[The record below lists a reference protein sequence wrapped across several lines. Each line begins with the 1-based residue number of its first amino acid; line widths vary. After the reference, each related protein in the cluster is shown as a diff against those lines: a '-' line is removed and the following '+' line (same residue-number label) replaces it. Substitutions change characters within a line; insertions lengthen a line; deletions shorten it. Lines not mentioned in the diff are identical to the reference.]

1 MPRLTIRDFKKIKE
15 QYQATFALRN
25 IAPEQVE
32 REKHYAHL
40 MLCAG
45 TGCIAGGSLK
55 VNGALHEEIRKR
67 GLEHELQVILT
78 GCNGFCAKGPVM
90 TIYPGGIFY
99 HSLKTE
105 DVPDL
110 IENHFVSGKPLERL
124 MYEDP
129 QTKLMVPKIQ
139 DIPFFKYQIPRVL
152 RNKGLINPESIWE
165 YIGRD
170 GYMAAGKA
178 LTEMTPEEII
188 KVVKE
193 SGIRGRGGAGFPTG
207 LKWEF
212 CSKVQSDVKYML
224 CNGDEGDPGA
234 FMDRSVMEA
243 DPHSVIEGMIIGA
256 KAIGSHHGYI
266 YVRAEYP
273 LAVKRLQLAIEQCYD
288 AGLLGKNIFDSGFDL
303 NLEIYLGAG
312 AFVCGEETALMRSIE
327 GKRGMPRSRPP
338 FPAQKGLW
346 DKPSVLNNVETL
358 SQIPQ
363 IILNGADW
371 YKSLGTEKSTGT
383 KIFALTGAINNIGL
397 VEVPMGTPLR
407 TIIYDIGGGIKDK
420 RKFKAVQM
428 GGPSGG
434 CIPESLIDIPVT
446 YEDIVKTGAIMGSG
460 GMVVMDDSNC
470 MVDVAR
476 FFLGFTT
483 DESCGKCTPC
493 RMGTKVMLEIL
504 NRITRGEGK
513 QGDIEMLLKLGDQIK
528 DASLCG
534 LGKTCSNPVL
544 TTIKYFRNEYEEHI
558 KYKRCN
564 SLVCKEI
571 ISSPCQH
578 TCPIGTEVPVYVALI
593 AQGRFKESLYII
605 KKDNPLP
612 SVCGSVCS
620 HPCEYKCKLGD
631 VDEPVAIRSLKR
643 FATDYGL
650 KTPEYLNPPFRPD
663 TPKHK
668 KVAIIGSGPAGLAAS
683 NALALKGYDVTVFE
697 AKPVIGGMLR
707 VSIPKYRLPREKLDA
722 DIEAIKNAGVKFQTN
737 TAIGKEISIDSLFNE
752 GYKAIFIS
760 VGAHKSM
767 SLNIPGEDTEN
778 VIPSLKFLEAI
789 NLDKKLNVGKR
800 IGIIGGG
807 NSAIDSARV
816 AHRLDSI
823 EKVIVIYR
831 RTRAEMP
838 AYKEEVDAAI
848 EEGIDIQFLT
858 APSKIVTENGKITGI
873 ECIRME
879 LGEQDE
885 SGRRKPEP
893 VKGSEFLIELDTL
906 ISATGEKPD
915 TSFLKDQGLEISQRN
930 TLLVDPETLATS
942 RKSVF
947 AGGDAVTGPKTV
959 IDAISAGKRAAESID
974 RFLRGE
980 SLQREYKVTRPS
992 MYIEPIELSEKE
1004 IESAS
1009 RGKMPQL
1016 TIEERV
1022 KNFKEIDLG
1031 YTEEI
1036 AVREARRCLRCDLGT
1051 EDGIKAMECMKK
1063 EKKMESETDDT
1074 WHIASIKT

>member
-1 MPRLTIRDFKKIKE
+1 MQRLTPKDLKKIKE
-15 QYQATFALRN
+15 QCQSGLGKGDKRIKVTVHMGTCGIAAGANDIMLALEDEIKRN
-25 IAPEQVE
+25 SLKDIIITSSG
-32 REKHYAHL
+32 
-40 MLCAG
+40 CAG
-45 TGCIAGGSLK
+45 LCSREPIISVEQIGCEPVKYCDLNTEKIKRIVSEHFLENN
-55 VNGALHEEIRKR
+55 VVLDCALPSQGE
-67 GLEHELQVILT
+67 
-78 GCNGFCAKGPVM
+78 M
-90 TIYPGGIFY
+90 
-99 HSLKTE
+99 
-105 DVPDL
+105 
-110 IENHFVSGKPLERL
+110 
-124 MYEDP
+124 
-129 QTKLMVPKIQ
+129 
-139 DIPFFKYQIPRVL
+139 PFFDLQKLRVL
-152 RNKGLINPESIWE
+152 RNIGFIDPESMNE
-165 YIGRD
+165 YIARD
-170 GYMAAGKA
+170 GYMAAAKA
-178 LTEMTPEEII
+178 LTEMTAEEII
-188 KVVKE
+188 KVMKD

-212 CSKVQSDVKYML
+212 CSKVESDVKYML

-273 LAVKRLQLAIEQCYD
+273 LAVKRLQLAIEQCYE
-288 AGLLGKNIFDSGFDL
+288 AGILGRNILNSGFDFD
-303 NLEIYLGAG
+303 LEIYLGAG

-338 FPAQKGLW
+338 FPAHKGLW

-358 SQIPQ
+358 AQIPL

-371 YKSLGTEKSTGT
+371 YKTLGTEKSPGT
-383 KIFALTGAINNIGL
+383 KVFALTGAINNIGL
-397 VEVPMGTPLR
+397 VEVPMGIKLR
-407 TIIYDIGGGIKDK
+407 RIIYDIGGGIKDNK
-420 RKFKAVQM
+420 KFKAVQM

-434 CIPESLIDIPVT
+434 CVPESLLDIPVT
-446 YEDIVKTGAIMGSG
+446 FEDIVKTGAIMGSG

-470 MVDVAR
+470 MVNVAR

-483 DESCGKCTPC
+483 DESCGKCSPC

-513 QGDIEMLLKLGDQIK
+513 EGDIEMLLKLGDQIK

-558 KYKRCN
+558 KYKRCS

-571 ISSPCQH
+571 ISSPCQY
-578 TCPIGTEVPVYVALI
+578 TCPIGTEVSVYVALI
-593 AQGRFKESLYII
+593 AQGRFKEALSII

-620 HPCEYKCKLGD
+620 HPCEYKCKLGE
-631 VDEPVAIRSLKR
+631 VDEPVAIRSLKM

-650 KTPEYLNPPFRPD
+650 KTPEYSKPPFTPD
-663 TPKHK
+663 PPKNK
-668 KVAIIGSGPAGLAAS
+668 KVAIIGSGPAGLAAG

-737 TAIGKEISIDSLFNE
+737 TAIGKEISIDSLFND

-767 SLNIPGEDTEN
+767 SLNIPGEDAEQ
-778 VIPSLKFLEAI
+778 VIPSLKFLEAV
-789 NLDKKLNVGKR
+789 NLDNELKVGKR

-807 NSAIDSARV
+807 NSAIDSAR
-816 AHRLDSI
+816 AALRLGST
-823 EKVIVIYR
+823 EKVTVIYR

-848 EEGIDIQFLT
+848 EEGIDMQFLT
-858 APSKIVTENGKITGI
+858 APSRIITKKGKIAGI
-873 ECIRME
+873 ECIHMQ
-879 LGEQDE
+879 LGEPDA
-885 SGRRKPEP
+885 SGRKKPLP
-893 VKGSEFLIELDTL
+893 IKGTEFVIELDTL
-906 ISATGEKPD
+906 IKATGEKPD
-915 TSFLKDQGLEISQRN
+915 TSFLKDQGLDISARD

-942 RKSVF
+942 REGVF

-959 IDAISAGKRAAESID
+959 IHAISAGKQAAESID
-974 RFLRGE
+974 KFLRGE
-980 SLQREYKVTRPS
+980 SLQREYNVTRPS
-992 MYIEPIELSEKE
+992 VYIEPVELTDEE
-1004 IESAS
+1004 IDSAT

-1016 TIEERV
+1016 TVEERV
-1022 KNFKEIDLG
+1022 KNFKEVDKG
-1031 YTEEI
+1031 FTEEI

-1051 EDGIKAMECMKK
+1051 EDGAKALERLRKK
-1063 EKKMESETDDT
+1063 KQLESETIDT
-1074 WHIASIKT
+1074 EHIVTEKF